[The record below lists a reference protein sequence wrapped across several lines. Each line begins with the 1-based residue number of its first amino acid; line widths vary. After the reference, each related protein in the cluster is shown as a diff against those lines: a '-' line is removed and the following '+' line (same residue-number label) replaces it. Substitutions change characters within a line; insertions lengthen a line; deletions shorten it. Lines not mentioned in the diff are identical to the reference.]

1 MKIIIL
7 NQQKNKYWL
16 KKLVNIIKKND
27 PKNKI
32 IHLEKIREIDIIK
45 NNCELLI
52 SFHNGQIIKP
62 KIINLLK
69 GYCIN
74 FHNSLLPKNRG
85 WAPILWTAYNNNQ
98 FATTIHKI
106 SDGLDTGDICA
117 QKIIKK
123 SLKKY
128 SLEDVY
134 HLLEKESLIL
144 FKKIFYKIKR
154 EIITKKKVIKYKK
167 QSIKGISYNNKS
179 DTETLMKKLPLG
191 YNTKINEINLLSLK
205 NQLKKITYK

>member
-7 NQQKNKYWL
+7 NQQKNKFWL

-74 FHNSLLPKNRG
+74 FHNSLIIFSISFIDDSETASNSLVNFIRFNIFDKVFPFPISKNKFV
-85 WAPILWTAYNNNQ
+85 PFSIIYEIL
-98 FATTIHKI
+98 
-106 SDGLDTGDICA
+106 S
-117 QKIIKK
+117 
-123 SLKKY
+123 
-128 SLEDVY
+128 Y
-134 HLLEKESLIL
+134 HLTVE
-144 FKKIFYKIKR
+144 
-154 EIITKKKVIKYKK
+154 
-167 QSIKGISYNNKS
+167 
-179 DTETLMKKLPLG
+179 
-191 YNTKINEINLLSLK
+191 
-205 NQLKKITYK
+205 